1 MQLERR
7 CYPRRELQASID
19 YSSEIKADAI
29 NISIGGVCIGT
40 HQGISEG
47 TVLFLVIPL
56 ENETNV
62 KMIGEV
68 VWSRSKSQTSY
79 EIGIAFI
86 SLTESLKE
94 TISQYVSV

>member
-1 MQLERR
+1 VQLERR
-7 CYPRRELQASID
+7 CYPRRELQTFVD
-19 YSSEIKADAI
+19 YSSEKKADAI

-40 HQGISEG
+40 HRSISEG

-56 ENETNV
+56 EDETIV
-62 KMIGEV
+62 KVIGEV
-68 VWSRSKSQTSY
+68 VWARNITQARH

-94 TISQYVSV
+94 TISLYVSV